1 MKSAA
6 SIVRDAR
13 RAAGLT
19 QAELARRMGTTQSA
33 VARLEREGANPRLA
47 TLREAVRATGR
58 HLDVV
63 VDDYPPGSID
73 AALTESHV
81 RVAPA
86 ERLRSFVASRNNI
99 RDLARAADRSRE
111 RAG

>member
-6 SIVRDAR
+6 SIVREAR

-58 HLDVV
+58 YLDVV

-73 AALTESHV
+73 ETLTARYV
-81 RVAPA
+81 RVTPA
-86 ERLRSFVASRNNI
+86 ERLRSFVGARGSI
-99 RDLARAADRSRE
+99 RELARAADRSRE
-111 RAG
+111 RTG